1 VSDELKR
8 PLLAARAATLGIEGA
23 RGPAELSFE
32 TTGDRLFVA
41 GYAGPLL
48 SALMSLP
55 EGMAQAS
62 NLAAMGELCEVAG
75 PWRVAA
81 GALEIAGRAVGSH
94 LDVVGAA
101 PLDPPHPPRGTVGEY
116 LDARLALK
124 LALRGERAS
133 TAERATRIDE
143 TTARA
148 GLSGGRGRA
157 LKTLSFVERRVLEI
171 ASAMVARPE
180 VVVLEQPLANLDGQ
194 GAEYVRGAIEAA
206 AHGARLIVSG
216 SSLAPGSPEGA
227 LARSVSDFLLLS
239 PTGMVAFG
247 PPGEVLAGA
256 RAFRVE
262 ARTRGAELRARLETA
277 GAKTTGGDA
286 QFTVAMPEG
295 GDATLVLRMAHEV
308 QSAVVVVLPLL

>member
-1 VSDELKR
+1 VSDASKR
-8 PLLAARAATLGIEGA
+8 PLLCARAATLGIEGA
-23 RGPAELSFE
+23 RGPSDLSFE

-41 GYAGPLL
+41 GHAGPLF

-55 EGMAQAS
+55 EGMTQAS
-62 NLAAMGELCEVAG
+62 NLAATGELCEVAG
-75 PWRVAA
+75 PWKVVS
-81 GALEIAGRAVGSH
+81 GALEMAGLAVGDH
-94 LDVVGAA
+94 LGAVGAA

-116 LDARLALK
+116 LDVRLALK

-133 TAERATRIDE
+133 DAERQTRIDE

-148 GLSGGRGRA
+148 GLSGGHGRA
-157 LKTLSFVERRVLEI
+157 LKTLSYVERRVLEI

-180 VVVLEQPLANLDGQ
+180 VVVLEQPLASLDGQ

-206 AHGARLIVSG
+206 SHVGRVIVSG
-216 SSLAPGSPEGA
+216 GSLAPGSPEGA
-227 LARSVSDFLLLS
+227 LARSASDFLLLS
-239 PTGMVAFG
+239 PTGLVAFG
-247 PPGEVLAGA
+247 PPGEVLSGA
-256 RAFRVE
+256 RVFRVE
-262 ARTRGAELRARLETA
+262 ARTRGAELRARLEAA

-308 QSAVVVVLPLL
+308 QATVVLVLPLL

>member
-1 VSDELKR
+1 MSDLERR
-8 PLLAARAATLGIEGA
+8 PLLSARAATLGIEGA
-23 RGPAELSFE
+23 RGPAELTFE

-41 GYAGPLL
+41 GLGGPLF

-55 EGMAQAS
+55 EGMTQAS
-62 NLAAMGELCEVAG
+62 NLASMGELCEVAG
-75 PWRVAA
+75 PWRVVA
-81 GALEIAGRAVGSH
+81 GSLDIAGHPVGSH
-94 LDVVGAA
+94 LAAVGAA

-133 TAERATRIDE
+133 AAERQTRIEE
-143 TTARA
+143 TVSRA

-206 AHGARLIVSG
+206 AHVGRLIVSG
-216 SSLAPGSPEGA
+216 GSLAPGSPEGA
-227 LARSVSDFLLLS
+227 LARSSSDFLLLS

-256 RAFRVE
+256 RTFRVE
-262 ARTRGAELRARLETA
+262 ARTRGAELRARLEAA

-286 QFTVAMPEG
+286 RFTVAMPEG
-295 GDATLVLRMAHEV
+295 GDATLVLRVAHEV